1 MIRGESI
8 FPHKE
13 YTGEMMN
20 TEKKAINPETILF
33 ILMSICS
40 GLMIGIGGTASLVAV
55 YLFDIWGKLV
65 GSILF
70 SLGIYAI
77 LTYEM
82 RLFTGMVASI
92 PKMGWKN
99 AWQLPVCFLGNALGV
114 AFAALVVSWTPLSA
128 AVIAQSKLLVAGKL
142 ATENLAL
149 SAIGSGILCG
159 VLITLSVWSVK
170 HCPKKGLSA
179 SFGVTFPIVV
189 FAFCGFDHSVA
200 NILYFLLSGTYSWQ
214 AFGYELCCIV
224 GNVLGGIILPYI
236 SLFRE
241 RIKKD

>member
-1 MIRGESI
+1 M
-8 FPHKE
+8 KE
-13 YTGEMMN
+13 LIKMSKSEL
-20 TEKKAINPETILF
+20 ILF

-40 GLMIGIGGTASLVAV
+40 GIMIGIGGTASLLAIQT
-55 YLFDIWGKLV
+55 FEPGWGKLI

-92 PKMGWKN
+92 PKLGFKN
-99 AWQLPVCFLGNALGV
+99 AWQLPVCFLGNAVGV
-114 AFAALVVSWTPLSA
+114 ALISLVVSSTPLSA
-128 AVIAQSKLLVAGKL
+128 TVVEQSKAIIINKL
-142 ATENLAL
+142 GAKNWAF

-159 VLITLSVWSVK
+159 ILITLSVWSVK
-170 HCPKKGLSA
+170 HCPDKKLSA
-179 SFGVTFPIVV
+179 SFGVAFPIVV

-200 NILYFLLSGTYSWQ
+200 NLLYFLCCGEYSWK
-214 AFGYELCCIV
+214 AFGYEMLCIV
-224 GNVLGGIILPYI
+224 GNILGGVILPYI

-241 RIKKD
+241 RIQNK